1 MPTLKYQ
8 VTETRCGSFIQ
19 LVARKDNPPIMTAAF
34 FENNQMNRRA
44 RLRRVLSEIA
54 DKEVGRSISRFQ
66 RARLALAL
74 AKDDLI
80 DELDTDLVAEYHQQ
94 QLVSGNQVV
103 GAVDWLTLRAFLQ
116 EVFPIILEWIKN
128 RK

>member
-1 MPTLKYQ
+1 
-8 VTETRCGSFIQ
+8 
-19 LVARKDNPPIMTAAF
+19 MTAAF
-34 FENNQMNRRA
+34 FENNQMNRRL

-54 DKEVGRSISRFQ
+54 DKEVGRSMSRFQ

-74 AKDDLI
+74 SRDDLI

-94 QLVSGNQVV
+94 QLASGYQVV

-128 RK
+128 WK

>member
-1 MPTLKYQ
+1 M
-8 VTETRCGSFIQ
+8 
-19 LVARKDNPPIMTAAF
+19 
-34 FENNQMNRRA
+34 
-44 RLRRVLSEIA
+44 
-54 DKEVGRSISRFQ
+54 SRFQ

-74 AKDDLI
+74 SRDDLI

-94 QLVSGNQVV
+94 QLASGYQVV

-128 RK
+128 WK